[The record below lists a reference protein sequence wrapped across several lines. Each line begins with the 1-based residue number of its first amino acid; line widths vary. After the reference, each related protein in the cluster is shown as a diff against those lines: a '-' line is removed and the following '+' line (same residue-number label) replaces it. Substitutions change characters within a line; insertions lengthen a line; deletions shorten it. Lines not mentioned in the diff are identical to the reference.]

1 MFYHFVEAIKN
12 FGTYRFSNLICIWTI
27 SMALVIIGVFLLI
40 IVNLNSLA
48 ETLKQK
54 VEVVAFIK
62 NDISNEEIAQLKSVI
77 QRYPEIESVHFTSRE
92 MALERFMQDE
102 EFARQIEILG
112 ENPLPSSFEIT
123 LAKGLDIPPRDIVE
137 RLGILEGITDVRYGK
152 EAISNLKRI
161 VGVVRFISF
170 ILIIVVGIT
179 ALSIV
184 NYTIKLAL
192 YNRYEGIRITKLIGA
207 TDSFI
212 STAFLAEGIIQGII
226 GGSLCIIF
234 LYLVYYFVSTRIAN
248 LSFLSTNNLIW
259 LILGGITMGFLGNLF
274 SLKGYLRHE

>member
-1 MFYHFVEAIKN
+1 
-12 FGTYRFSNLICIWTI
+12 
-27 SMALVIIGVFLLI
+27 MALVIIGLFLLI

-48 ETLKQK
+48 EILKQK
-54 VEVVAFIK
+54 VEVVAFLK
-62 NDISNEEIAQLKSVI
+62 NDISKDEIVELKSI
-77 QRYPEIESVHFTSRE
+77 IERYPEIESVRFTSRE
-92 MALERFMQDE
+92 MALEKFMQDE
-102 EFARQIEILG
+102 EFAKQIEILG
-112 ENPLPSSFEIT
+112 ENPLPPSFEVK
-123 LAKGLDIPPRDIVE
+123 LVKGMDVPPQDIVE
-137 RLGILEGITDVRYGK
+137 KLNVLKGITDVRYGK

-192 YNRYEGIRITKLIGA
+192 YNRYEGIKIMKLIGA
-207 TDSFI
+207 TNSFI

-226 GGSLCIIF
+226 GGGLCIVL
-234 LYLVYYFVSTRIAN
+234 LYLVYYFMSARIAN
-248 LSFLSTNNLIW
+248 LSFLSINNLVW
-259 LILGGITMGFLGNLF
+259 LLLGGITMGFLGNLL